1 MLSIHREEVLSL
13 GAVFLCLGEVRA
25 IAERGQYRA
34 DTIKACLEG
43 LMNRYSDSV
52 ESLYGSAL
60 ILKPG
65 VQRLAEHLSQPQA
78 MQLTQYLLG
87 VIQLD
92 RKLQKSPDR
101 LQGVISGLDR
111 AREQAKYFGQIDH
124 QSVMYGLAELYAEQ
138 ISGLTPRIMVQGH
151 AQYLQDE
158 RHAATIRCLLLSAI
172 RACGLWRMAGGGRF
186 KLVLRRKAII
196 EAAQQYA

>member
-78 MQLTQYLLG
+78 VQLTQYLLG

>member
-1 MLSIHREEVLSL
+1 
-13 GAVFLCLGEVRA
+13 
-25 IAERGQYRA
+25 
-34 DTIKACLEG
+34 
-43 LMNRYSDSV
+43 MNRYSDSV
-52 ESLYGSAL
+52 ESLYGGAL

-78 MQLTQYLLG
+78 VQLTQYLLG